1 VPYDSKFVIYSEA
14 LNSGFD
20 NLPFGVPTR
29 LRCLKDGQVYR
40 SGFVVGYDEIEK
52 FETRIFAHPKVDNSV
67 CLERTHFMGP
77 CAFYLTPFRSPR
89 HESLSV
95 LGGGHPQPARDV
107 ENHVESKSDIER
119 PRWFPCLFR
128 DEVRKRDNLECQECK
143 RQGKVFTIKSELN
156 KRKRLDVD
164 HIKEL
169 EDYPELCLAI
179 ENLETLCIRCHNKK
193 HNRYQKKESK
203 WNDECW

>member
-1 VPYDSKFVIYSEA
+1 MYVTPERLQELIVI
-14 LNSGFD
+14 
-20 NLPFGVPTR
+20 
-29 LRCLKDGQVYR
+29 
-40 SGFVVGYDEIEK
+40 I
-52 FETRIFAHPKVDNSV
+52 
-67 CLERTHFMGP
+67 RTGNHL
-77 CAFYLTPFRSPR
+77 AFYSTKEWK
-89 HESLSV
+89 H
-95 LGGGHPQPARDV
+95 
-107 ENHVESKSDIER
+107 I
-119 PRWFPCLFR
+119 R